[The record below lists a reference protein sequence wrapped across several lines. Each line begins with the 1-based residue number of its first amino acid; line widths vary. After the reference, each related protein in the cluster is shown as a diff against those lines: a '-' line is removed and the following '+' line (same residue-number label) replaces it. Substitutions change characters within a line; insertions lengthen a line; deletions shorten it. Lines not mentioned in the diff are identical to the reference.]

1 MEINQNNNS
10 SDEDDDNNNN
20 NNNNAIKTN
29 RPSQWNCPEVNTTYD
44 EYKLRTVTISLQ
56 PATNLSLIIKLKQVL
71 ITLPNI
77 NTFTVS
83 FLPSFLPF
91 SFTRRSHW
99 LSRWLIIFLPS
110 VRSSS
115 AKDFCT
121 RSNIGSTKSGL
132 RWRTLNPFQSKMSSY
147 NKRKIKSETES
158 MRRHKISANTL

>member
-29 RPSQWNCPEVNTTYD
+29 RPQQWNCPEVNTTYD

-83 FLPSFLPF
+83 
-91 SFTRRSHW
+91 
-99 LSRWLIIFLPS
+99 
-110 VRSSS
+110 
-115 AKDFCT
+115 
-121 RSNIGSTKSGL
+121 SN
-132 RWRTLNPFQSKMSSY
+132 
-147 NKRKIKSETES
+147 
-158 MRRHKISANTL
+158 